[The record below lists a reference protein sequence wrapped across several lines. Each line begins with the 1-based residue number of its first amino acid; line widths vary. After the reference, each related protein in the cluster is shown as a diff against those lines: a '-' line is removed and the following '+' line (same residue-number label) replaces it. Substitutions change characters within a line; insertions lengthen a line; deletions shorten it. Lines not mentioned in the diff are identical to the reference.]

1 MSAVRLPDCP
11 VDSKTVEGCAWD
23 VLIAAGAYMMPVSRD
38 RVLEEVQTLYRLR
51 NPEHRTTLASVDKL
65 LRVLA
70 VTLDARPDLGWRLV
84 VPKDDNGVRL
94 DGRVQLV
101 RVEPKP

>member
-1 MSAVRLPDCP
+1 MSAVHLPDNPC
-11 VDSKTVEGCAWD
+11 DRKTVEGCAWD

-38 RVLEEVQTLYRLR
+38 QVLEQVQTLYRAR
-51 NPEHRTTLASVDKL
+51 NPDHNTTLASVDKL

-84 VPKDDNGVRL
+84 VPRDAKGVRL

-101 RVEPKP
+101 RVEAKP